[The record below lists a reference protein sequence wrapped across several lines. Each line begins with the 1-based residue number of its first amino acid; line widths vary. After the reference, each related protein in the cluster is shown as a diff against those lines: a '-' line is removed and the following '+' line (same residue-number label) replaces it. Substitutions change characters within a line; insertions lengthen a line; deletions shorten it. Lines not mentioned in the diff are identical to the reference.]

1 MFKSPKI
8 LVVDDNQ
15 QNLELLEAYLSA
27 ADYYVIKASNG
38 EEALEKVAQDPPNLI
53 LLDLIMP
60 KLDGFEVC
68 QRLKRDESTRLIP
81 IVMTTTLQEMEDRI
95 KGIEAGADDYLTK
108 PINKR
113 ELIARVRSLLRV
125 KHLNDQLE
133 RTERVISSLALAVE
147 ARDPYTEGHCERM
160 ADFSYRLAREI
171 GLPSEEQGVI
181 KDAGILHD
189 IGKIGVPDAVL
200 LKPGSLTP
208 EEFTIMKEHPVIGER
223 ICRPLRTARLLL
235 PMIRHHHERMDG
247 MGYPDGLKGEEIPIR
262 ARIITVADVYDA
274 LTTTRPY
281 RPEIPRKRAIQM
293 LREEA
298 GRQLDPH
305 LVEAFIDIIP

>member
-1 MFKSPKI
+1 MPRGSKI
-8 LVVDDNQ
+8 LIVDDNQ
-15 QNLELLEAYLSA
+15 QNLELLEAYLSG
-27 ADYYVIKASNG
+27 ADYHVIKASNG
-38 EEALEKVAQDPPNLI
+38 EEALQKVAQDPPDLV

-68 QRLKRDESTRLIP
+68 QRLKGDEATRLIP

-108 PINKR
+108 PIIKR
-113 ELIARVRSLLRV
+113 ELMARVRSLLRV

-133 RTERVISSLALAVE
+133 RTEGVISSLALAVE

-160 ADFSYRLAREI
+160 SDFSFRLAREI
-171 GLPSEEQGVI
+171 GLPEEEQGVI
-181 KDAGILHD
+181 KSAGILHD
-189 IGKIGVPDAVL
+189 IGKIGVPDAIL
-200 LKPGSLTP
+200 LKPGPLTT
-208 EEFTIMKEHPVIGER
+208 EEFAIMKEHPVTGER

-247 MGYPDGLKGEEIPIR
+247 LGYPDGLRGEEIPIG

-274 LTTTRPY
+274 LTSTRPY
-281 RPEIPRKRAIQM
+281 RPEIPRKKAIQM

-298 GRQLDPH
+298 GRQLDPL
-305 LVEAFIDIIP
+305 LVEAFIEIIP